1 MIKNDIDLLA
11 EYYQY
16 ELSYLRSAGSDFA
29 ARFPKIAK
37 RLDVSHNESSDPHV
51 ERMIESFAFLTGK
64 LQKQID
70 DQFPEVAS
78 TLLDV
83 LYKPL
88 MLPIPSCTMAYFDV
102 DMQRASKSPGTVVAK
117 NTLLHTVSH
126 TGETCFFR
134 TSHDMQ
140 IWPLAI
146 TSAAVVQKEHIPAYY
161 ARSTYFLKISLKYD
175 GVAGSQTPRKIRIYI
190 HADALLRGKIFSAI
204 FASEENVI
212 FQKGELFA
220 FFPKISPVGLED
232 NESLLPYPPSIHK
245 GFRLLQEYFSFPDK
259 FYGFDILL
267 PASTPLSGEFSL
279 YIPMNHNVSMR
290 VAADNFS
297 LFSVPAINLF
307 SKLSEPL
314 RLDHRQVEYCLVP
327 DYRRYHSHE
336 IYTIEKMVAVDPQN
350 NDEVEIKEFFS
361 CAHDF
366 APSTSPI
373 LWKSRRKKSYLKD
386 ALGED
391 VYVSFVDLNFN
402 PQFPADKI
410 FYAHTFCTNRYAAEQ
425 IPVNGLLQIEI
436 STPVKRIYC
445 ADRPTIQKPCLKS
458 GEILWKLVSALSLN
472 SISFS
477 GDGVNKLKEVLNIF
491 ADISR
496 SNIAEE
502 VDSIVSIGSDIVAR
516 RINDQA
522 WSGFVRGSSIE
533 ILFDEYIFN
542 MGLPLSM
549 VIAKFLSTYTSIN
562 TFTEVSVK
570 NVSKNG
576 VVKRW
581 DQHFGSKNYL

>member
-16 ELSYLRSAGSDFA
+16 ELSYLRSAGNDFA

-37 RLDVSHNESSDPHV
+37 RLDISHNESSDPHV
-51 ERMIESFAFLTGK
+51 ERVIESFAFLTGK

-88 MLPIPSCTMAYFDV
+88 MLPTPSCTMAYFDV
-102 DMQRASKSPGTVVAK
+102 DVQRASKSPGIVVPK
-117 NTLLHTVSH
+117 NTLLHANSH

-134 TSHDMQ
+134 TSHDLP

-146 TSAAVVQKEHIPAYY
+146 NSATIVQKEHMPSYY

-175 GVAGSQTPRKIRIYI
+175 GVAGSQTPRKIRIYV

-204 FASEENVI
+204 FASEENIV
-212 FQKGELFA
+212 FQKNESFS
-220 FFPKISPVGLED
+220 FFPKVSPVGLED
-232 NESLLPYPPSIHK
+232 SESLLPYPPSIHK

-259 FYGFDILL
+259 FYGFDVTIPESALL
-267 PASTPLSGEFSL
+267 NGEFFL
-279 YIPMNHNVSMR
+279 YIPMSHDVSMR
-290 VAADNFS
+290 VATDNFS

-307 SKLSEPL
+307 PKLSEPL
-314 RLDHRQVEYCLVP
+314 RLDHKQVEYCLVP

-350 NDEVEIKEFFS
+350 NDEIEIKEFFS
-361 CAHDF
+361 CDHDLDT
-366 APSTSPI
+366 AVSSI

-391 VYVSFVDLNFN
+391 VQVSFVDLDFN
-402 PQFPADKI
+402 PQFPADRI
-410 FYAHTFCTNRYAAEQ
+410 FYAHTLCTNRYAAEQ
-425 IPVNGLLQIEI
+425 IPVNGVLQIEI
-436 STPVKRIYC
+436 SVPTKRIYC
-445 ADRPTIQKPCLKS
+445 ADRPTIQKPCLRN
-458 GEILWKLVSALSLN
+458 GEILWKLASALSLN

-477 GDGVNKLKEVLNIF
+477 TDGINKLKEVLNVF
-491 ADISR
+491 ADIGR

-502 VDSIVSIGSDIVAR
+502 VDSIVSISSDIVTK
-516 RINDQA
+516 RINDQV
-522 WSGFVRGSSIE
+522 WNGFVRGSSIE
-533 ILFDEYIFN
+533 ILFDEYISN

-549 VIAKFLSTYTSIN
+549 IIAKFLSTYTSIN

-570 NVSKNG
+570 NVSKSG

-581 DQHFGSKNYL
+581 DQHFGVRNYL